1 MKDSHKAALIAILIT
16 IVIGLIGM
24 VIGSFVVDFYKNDTV
39 IEKNITVIGKIC
51 GDKIMDTN
59 VSNIQDSDLVVY
71 GTTFEECIKYKIGS
85 NYTIRYNN
93 IKSGLSGVNYNLLV
107 GV

>member
-1 MKDSHKAALIAILIT
+1 MEDSHKAVLIAILIT

-24 VIGSFVVDFYKNDTV
+24 VIGSFIVDFYKNDT
-39 IEKNITVIGKIC
+39 IFEKNITVIGKIC

-59 VSNIQDSDLVVY
+59 VSHIQDSDSIVY
-71 GTTFEECIKYKIGS
+71 GTTLEDCKKYNIGS

-93 IKSGLSGVNYNLLV
+93 IRSGLSGINYNLLV